1 MNVSIR
7 FLAMAATLLLSLYA
21 PAAFAQSQP
30 VQVSISGNTA
40 TATIGAPLQP
50 LAEVILEF
58 ENASGL
64 TASSL
69 GLSAD
74 LVNLSDPTLLSRLPN
89 VQLNQLESA
98 FPLLVTIEPPAL
110 GGLKFRTVRVE
121 FHTHALVYSIG
132 SSFRLF
138 KAPLNG
144 SFKDITDE
152 IAQGS
157 VRARGTTGGF
167 SQFLVLSDLRET
179 GAVAAEKLLGLRD
192 RVDTLPAA
200 EQAFFE
206 ARLDAVESGLAAA
219 DYASA
224 ITNTRLIAQHA
235 RARAAAGAIGDEW
248 RATRDVQNPAGD
260 LIAGAASLEFSI
272 AYLRDFGQ

>member
-1 MNVSIR
+1 MNVSSK
-7 FLAMAATLLLSLYA
+7 FTAMVATLLLALCA
-21 PAAFAQSQP
+21 PLAFAQSQP
-30 VQVSISGNTA
+30 VQISISGNTA

-64 TASSL
+64 TPSSL
-69 GLSAD
+69 GISAD
-74 LVNLSDPTLLSRLPN
+74 LVNLSDPTLLSRLPD

-98 FPLLVTIEPPAL
+98 FPLLVTIEPPRL

-121 FHTHALVYSIG
+121 VHTHALVYSIG
-132 SSFRLF
+132 SSYRLF

-144 SFKDITDE
+144 AFKDITDE

-179 GAVAAEKLLGLRD
+179 GAVVAEKLLTLRD
-192 RVDTLPAA
+192 RVDTLPTA
-200 EQAFFE
+200 EQAWFD
-206 ARLDAVESGLAAA
+206 ARLDAVETSLASA
-219 DYASA
+219 DYNAA
-224 ITNTRLIAQHA
+224 IADTRLISLQA
-235 RARAAAGAIGDEW
+235 RARGASGVIGDEW
-248 RATRDVQNPAGD
+248 RAIRDVQNPAGD